1 MGRYIDVDYY
11 CSKLCKSNNKKCD
24 KSRCPILNAP
34 AADVVPR
41 GKLVAAVMV
50 LNNHG
55 IHVEGIN

>member
-1 MGRYIDVDYY
+1 MGRYVDVDYY
-11 CSKLCKSNNKKCD
+11 CNNICKSNKEKCD
-24 KSRCPILNAP
+24 KRRCPILNTP

-41 GKLVAAVMV
+41 EKLVAAVTV